1 MRKPPFRESPDGKG
15 CRLQTMKKLP
25 LYITILIGMALGTV
39 LGFAAVSGGC
49 GHLVT
54 DWVKPWGT
62 IFIRML
68 RLVAVPLVVVS
79 LISGIT
85 NLSDVKHLSRLGLKT
100 LGFT

>member
-1 MRKPPFRESPDGKG
+1 
-15 CRLQTMKKLP
+15 
-25 LYITILIGMALGTV
+25 MALGTV
-39 LGFAAVSGGC
+39 LGFAAVSGGF

-79 LISGIT
+79 LISGIKY
-85 NLSDVKHLSRLGLKT
+85 L
-100 LGFT
+100 